1 MNQWPLD
8 LIGDIQRIK
17 SAFDRIL
24 GEDRLPSWTFPFSKV
39 SFLPGWASRS
49 YPLMNISEDDAN
61 IYVDALA
68 PGVGSDTLNVS
79 VTGNQLTIS
88 GQKTPLPEN
97 VKPEHIHRSER
108 FAGQFVRS
116 VSLSAAVNNDGIQA
130 NYKDGVLRIV
140 LPKTE
145 EARPKQVQVRVS

>member
-1 MNQWPLD
+1 MNEWSLD
-8 LIGDIQRIK
+8 LVSDLHRIR

-24 GEDRLPSWTFPFSKV
+24 GEDRLPSWTFPFSRI

-68 PGVGSDTLNVS
+68 PGVGSDTLNVA

-88 GQKTPLPEN
+88 GQKIPLPDK

-108 FAGQFVRS
+108 SAGQFLRS
-116 VSLSAAVNNDGIQA
+116 VSLSTTVERDKIQA

-140 LPKTE
+140 LPKSE
-145 EARPKQVQVRVS
+145 DARPKQVQVKVS